1 MAPLSKIALALLIA
15 VPLGGCVTS
24 DLVDPQ
30 GYLDRRDTISLHAGD
45 AIATNKVTQ
54 MYDPW
59 PAYSADYNIA
69 YNGQR
74 MQAAAERYRYGK
86 VIQPRGISASGIY
99 APTGPDNSASQAA
112 NSTPPVGPT
121 VNQVK

>member
-1 MAPLSKIALALLIA
+1 MASLSKVAFTLLLAT
-15 VPLGGCVTS
+15 PLGGCLSS
-24 DLVDPQ
+24 DLIDPQ

-59 PAYSADYNIA
+59 PAYSADYNLVT
-69 YNGQR
+69 NGQR
-74 MQAAAERYRYGK
+74 AQAAVERYRQNR
-86 VIQPRGISASGIY
+86 VIPPRGISASGIY
-99 APTGPDNSASQAA
+99 APVNSDNPAPAASQ
-112 NSTPPVGPT
+112 TPVGPT